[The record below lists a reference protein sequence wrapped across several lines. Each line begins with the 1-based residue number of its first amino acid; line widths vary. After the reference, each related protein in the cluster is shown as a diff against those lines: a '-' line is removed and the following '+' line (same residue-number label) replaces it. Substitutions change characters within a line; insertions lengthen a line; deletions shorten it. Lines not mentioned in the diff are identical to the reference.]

1 MPHRIGRP
9 RLVGLVIIA
18 TAAVALAGCG
28 GSSKS
33 STNAASTTTTGQGAA
48 RFAALRTC
56 LAKNGI
62 NLPQR
67 PLGQRRPPGAG
78 PGAGPGGGG
87 GIFGGG
93 GGGFAGPQLPAGVTR
108 AQYQAAVAKCGGPAF
123 GARRQLTPAQRA
135 AQQAALVKFAACMR
149 TNGIPLAAPNTTGTG
164 PVFNT
169 SKLDTKSA
177 KFTAAYA
184 KCSSLLPARFG
195 RRGAGPPPGGGTTTT
210 ATTAS

>member
-1 MPHRIGRP
+1 
-9 RLVGLVIIA
+9 
-18 TAAVALAGCG
+18 AG
-28 GSSKS
+28 
-33 STNAASTTTTGQGAA
+33 
-48 RFAALRTC
+48 
-56 LAKNGI
+56 
-62 NLPQR
+62 
-67 PLGQRRPPGAG
+67 
-78 PGAGPGGGG
+78 GGGG

-108 AQYQAAVAKCGGPAF
+108 AQYQAALAKCGGAAF

-149 TNGIPLAAPNTTGTG
+149 TNGIALAAPNTTGTG

-169 SKLDTKSA
+169 SKLNTKSA

>member
-1 MPHRIGRP
+1 MAHRISRRRRAGF
-9 RLVGLVIIA
+9 LILA
-18 TAAVALAGCG
+18 AAAAAAVAVAGCG
-28 GSSKS
+28 GSSKT
-33 STNAASTTTTGQGAA
+33 STNAAATTTTGQGAA
-48 RFAALRTC
+48 RFAALRAC

-62 NLPQR
+62 DLPQR
-67 PLGQRRPPGAG
+67 TPGQRRPPGAG
-78 PGAGPGGGG
+78 GGGA

-93 GGGFAGPQLPAGVTR
+93 GGPGGVGPRRPAGVTL
-108 AQYQAAVAKCGGPAF
+108 AQYRAALAKCGGPAF

-135 AQQAALVKFAACMR
+135 AQEAALVKFAACMR
-149 TNGIPLAAPNTTGTG
+149 TNGIALAAPNTTGTG

-195 RRGAGPPPGGGTTTT
+195 RRGAGPPPGGGT
-210 ATTAS
+210 ATTS

>member
-1 MPHRIGRP
+1 MPHRIGRR
-9 RLVGLVIIA
+9 RLAGSLILA
-18 TAAVALAGCG
+18 TAAAAAVAGCG
-28 GSSKS
+28 GSSKA
-33 STNAASTTTTGQGAA
+33 STNAAATTPNGPGAA

-62 NLPQR
+62 NLPPR
-67 PLGQRRPPGAG
+67 TPGQRRPPGAG
-78 PGAGPGGGG
+78 GGGG

-93 GGGFAGPQLPAGVTR
+93 AGFGGPPLPAGVTR
-108 AQYQAAVAKCGGPAF
+108 AQYLAALARCRGPGV
-123 GARRQLTPAQRA
+123 GARRQLTPTERA
-135 AQQAALVKFAACMR
+135 AQETALVKFAACMR
-149 TNGIPLAAPNTTGTG
+149 TNGIALAAPNATGTG

-169 SKLDTKSA
+169 SKLDTRSA

-195 RRGAGPPPGGGTTTT
+195 RRGAGRPPAGGTTTT